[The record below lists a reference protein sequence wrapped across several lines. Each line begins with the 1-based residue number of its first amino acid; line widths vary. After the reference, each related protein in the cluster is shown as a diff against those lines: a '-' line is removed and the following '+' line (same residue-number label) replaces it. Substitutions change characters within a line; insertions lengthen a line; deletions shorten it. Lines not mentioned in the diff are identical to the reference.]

1 MLVLI
6 KDLKNIFHKE
16 LDAIYGVEEVA
27 SFFFICTE
35 NYYNI
40 TRLQLALDSDLAI
53 NKEEQTVIFN
63 ALEDLKNEKPIQY
76 IIGETEFYGL
86 PFKVNKHTLI
96 PRPETEELVTLVLKT
111 AKQKLKESKPLTC
124 LDIGTGSGCIAISL
138 AKELKE
144 AQVYAID
151 VSTEAIKKAK
161 ENAVLN
167 NVAVEFIKCDILNAC
182 NETLNKDLK
191 FNVIVSNPPYVRNLE
206 KAEIKNNVLNNEP
219 HLALFVEDDNPLL
232 FYKAIA
238 EFATKKLH
246 KNGKLFFEINEYLG
260 EETKALVESI
270 GFKNVEII
278 KDIFNKDRML
288 SADL

>member
-1 MLVLI
+1 MLI

-35 NYYNI
+35 NYYNV

-167 NVAVEFIKCDILNAC
+167 NVAVEFIKCDILNTC

-191 FNVIVSNPPYVRNLE
+191 FNVIISNPPYVRNLE

-260 EETKALVESI
+260 AETKALVESI

>member
-206 KAEIKNNVLNNEP
+206 KAEIKNTVLNNEP

-238 EFATKKLH
+238 ECATKKIH

>member
-1 MLVLI
+1 MLI

-35 NYYNI
+35 NYYNV

-260 EETKALVESI
+260 EETKALVENI

>member
-35 NYYNI
+35 NYYNV

-260 EETKALVESI
+260 EETKALVENI

>member
-144 AQVYAID
+144 AQVYARD

-206 KAEIKNNVLNNEP
+206 KAEIKNTVLNNEP

-238 EFATKKLH
+238 ECATKKIH

>member
-16 LDAIYGVEEVA
+16 LDAIYGVEEVT

-86 PFKVNKHTLI
+86 PFKVNKYTLI

-111 AKQKLKESKPLTC
+111 TKQKLKESKPLTC

-167 NVAVEFIKCDILNAC
+167 NVAIEFIKCDILNAC